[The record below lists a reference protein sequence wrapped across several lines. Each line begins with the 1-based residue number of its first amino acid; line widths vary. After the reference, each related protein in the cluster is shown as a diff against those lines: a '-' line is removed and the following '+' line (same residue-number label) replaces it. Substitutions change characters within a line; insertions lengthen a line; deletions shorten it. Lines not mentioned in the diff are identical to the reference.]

1 MAAHKLRLIFGIRT
15 TNACHGGPAKS
26 VMELASAL
34 HRRGHSV
41 TLITADTSGLP
52 AVWNSPEYPGVVKV
66 AAWPGPRGLLSNS
79 ALRLVRESLTAADVL
94 HLNEVWEFMN
104 VQMASM
110 ATQLGVPYIMSPR
123 GSLSEWPLSHKRLR
137 KRIFALT
144 VGRALLKQASAFHFT
159 ALDEQNQSKAY
170 VHGAQKFIAPNLIDL
185 TNYSPAFD
193 ADLIQRSC
201 EIDSEDIVLLFMGR
215 LVPNKGVHL
224 IIRALPRVRAAFPKI
239 RLVIAGSGDAGDAK
253 KLADEMGISSIVRFV
268 GFADG
273 QLKRSLL
280 ARASLLL
287 LPSRTENFA
296 NVLFEAAASGTRSL
310 ISRHVNTWQEL
321 VAAGASQII
330 DLSPDS
336 IAEGILNEL
345 QRSPEDTRSRD
356 RHALEWARN
365 FYSDNRV
372 VELYERAYLSL
383 RSERRSSCTISP
395 PGERW

>member
-1 MAAHKLRLIFGIRT
+1 
-15 TNACHGGPAKS
+15 
-26 VMELASAL
+26 
-34 HRRGHSV
+34 
-41 TLITADTSGLP
+41 
-52 AVWNSPEYPGVVKV
+52 
-66 AAWPGPRGLLSNS
+66 
-79 ALRLVRESLTAADVL
+79 
-94 HLNEVWEFMN
+94 MN

-110 ATQLGVPYIMSPR
+110 ATQLGVPYIISPR
-123 GSLSEWPLSHKRLR
+123 GSLSDWPLSHKRLR

-144 VGRALLKQASAFHFT
+144 VGRAMLKQASAFHFT
-159 ALDEQNQSKAY
+159 ALDEQHQSQAH

-185 TNYSPAFD
+185 TNYSPTFD
-193 ADLIQRSC
+193 ADLIQTSC
-201 EIDSEDIVLLFMGR
+201 EIDTEDIVLLFMGR

-224 IIRALPRVRAAFPKI
+224 IIRALTRVRAAFPRI

-253 KLADEMGISSIVRFV
+253 RLADEMGVSSIVRFV

-280 ARASLLL
+280 ARASLLV

-345 QRSPEDTRSRD
+345 QRSVDERRSRD
-356 RHALEWARN
+356 QHALAWAQN
-365 FYSDNRV
+365 FYSADRAV
-372 VELYERAYLSL
+372 KLYEQAYLDILSK
-383 RSERRSSCTISP
+383 RRC
-395 PGERW
+395 